1 MKSFATTVTTT
12 PTLVVPAD
20 DINRTIYLHSGT
32 GSVYIGGS
40 NVTSSTGVHLTNG
53 TTIQLFVPLKETV
66 YAVTSASSQTLI
78 TMTPDNDN

>member
-12 PTLVVPAD
+12 PTLIVPAD
-20 DINRTIYLHSGT
+20 NINRTVYLHTGT

-40 NVTSSTGVHLTNG
+40 DVTSTDGVHLQNG
-53 TTIQLFVPLKETV
+53 TTIQLFIPLNETL

-78 TMTPDNDN
+78 TLTPDSD